1 VIKRIFDII
10 FSFIGIIICS
20 PFFILIPIIIVFT
33 SGLPVFY
40 KQARVGRNGIEF
52 SLFKFRTMVRDASK
66 SGLLTIGER
75 DSRITTIGVFLRK
88 YKLDELPQLFNILT
102 GDMSIVGPR
111 PETPNHV
118 ACYDEQQKK
127 VLTVRPGLTDYAS
140 IEYIDESRLLAE
152 YPNPEEAYIKQIM
165 PAKLEMNLRYI
176 GEESLLTDMKIIF
189 ITIKAIFRRKS

>member
-66 SGLLTIGER
+66 SGLL
-75 DSRITTIGVFLRK
+75 TIGVFLRK